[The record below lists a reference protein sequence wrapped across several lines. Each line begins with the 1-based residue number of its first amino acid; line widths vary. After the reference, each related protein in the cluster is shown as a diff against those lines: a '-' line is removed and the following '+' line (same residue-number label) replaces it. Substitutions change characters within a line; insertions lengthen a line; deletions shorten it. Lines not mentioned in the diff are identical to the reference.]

1 MSTGS
6 PERFRPAGPAT
17 SGQRKPCAKG
27 GVADAVV
34 DASVWVSRF
43 VTHDAH
49 HAASVRWLAETTSVD
64 GLLAAPALL
73 LPEVAGPIARIT
85 KNPRLARRVVSRVL
99 RVGGSASC
107 PSTATSPRGPHD
119 SLRICVSGVLMPST
133 SRSRD
138 DSAFH

>member
-1 MSTGS
+1 V
-6 PERFRPAGPAT
+6 
-17 SGQRKPCAKG
+17 KG

-43 VTHDAH
+43 VTHDAY

-99 RVGGSASC
+99 RVGG
-107 PSTATSPRGPHD
+107 
-119 SLRICVSGVLMPST
+119 LRIVSIDRDLAEGAARLAADLRLRGADAVYVALARRLGLPLITLDAEQLARGASVVAVRRPS
-133 SRSRD
+133 
-138 DSAFH
+138 